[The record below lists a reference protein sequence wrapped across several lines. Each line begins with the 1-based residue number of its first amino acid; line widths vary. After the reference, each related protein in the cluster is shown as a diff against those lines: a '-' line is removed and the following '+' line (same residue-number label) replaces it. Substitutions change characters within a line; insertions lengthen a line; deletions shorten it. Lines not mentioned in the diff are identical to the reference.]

1 MSLWLIH
8 WPCWHACTTSPAFQ
22 AWALQKRRN
31 ETELAFVCS
40 NLLATKET
48 EESRKMIVGHNAV
61 AFIHKHEHTHTYTN
75 ENKHTH
81 TCIHTH
87 SHNWVPCGPGFV
99 CGTALLFIRQH
110 AAINTSGDV
119 SASAARSG
127 HRPRDLFRHCTQTV
141 QAWRC
146 LTLLGRWMREGCGV
160 ALHSLCIFVAL
171 VDKE

>member
-1 MSLWLIH
+1 MRGVSLWLIH

-87 SHNWVPCGPGFV
+87 SHNWVPWGQVSYAGLHYFSYGSMLPSIPAATFQQV
-99 CGTALLFIRQH
+99 LREVGTDHVTFSDIALKLCR
-110 AAINTSGDV
+110 
-119 SASAARSG
+119 R
-127 HRPRDLFRHCTQTV
+127 
-141 QAWRC
+141 
-146 LTLLGRWMREGCGV
+146 GV
-160 ALHSLCIFVAL
+160 V
-171 VDKE
+171 